1 MPRVDVETETCDYVL
16 FQVGSL
22 TCGLN
27 IDRVQEIE
35 DNLEITRVHR
45 APHWVRGV
53 INLRGQ
59 LLTIIDLRSKL
70 GMPAADMST
79 TKRVVVVKGDE
90 GLMGLLVDAIDDVV
104 EADLADVEPPPS
116 HIGQV
121 PGIFFDAIYKMP
133 SGLAALLDLAQ
144 VLAPD

>member
-16 FQVGSL
+16 FQVRSL